1 MQVTVHPVISQGN
14 TIPVKIPQLIF
25 AVEWMTFSDKEFG
38 KSKLTKKV
46 NKKSLND
53 ANDIG
58 GTNQLNAV
66 HVKYIVFDQYNW
78 VAKISVAFEKTRK

>member
-1 MQVTVHPVISQGN
+1 
-14 TIPVKIPQLIF
+14 
-25 AVEWMTFSDKEFG
+25 MTFSDKEFG

-66 HVKYIVFDQYNW
+66 HVKYIVFDQYN
-78 VAKISVAFEKTRK
+78 